1 MDTSTIANVEMA
13 RAWDGPDGDDWTDG
27 ADRYEAAGRWIWAR
41 FEQDV
46 SVSPA
51 DDVLDVGCGTG
62 KSTRSTARR
71 APEGSVLG
79 VDLSSRMLAH
89 ARARAVA
96 EGITNVTFRQ
106 ADAQVEP
113 FEPASRD
120 LVISSY
126 GAMFFVDPTAAFA
139 NFGAALRTGGRLAV
153 LTWRRF
159 EENDWLT
166 TIRRIAAQGRDLPN
180 PPAGMPGPFGLADR
194 DETAAMLSAAGYRE
208 IEIALR
214 DEPVF
219 LGADADVAWEFV
231 RAMGIVTGLTAELDD
246 AARDEVYAQLRAMV
260 DDHAGADGVAMG
272 AASWLL
278 TATR

>member
-1 MDTSTIANVEMA
+1 MDASSVANVEMA

-41 FEQDV
+41 FEEDV
-46 SVSPA
+46 PVAPS

-62 KSTRSTARR
+62 KSTLSTARR

-79 VDLSSRMLAH
+79 VDLSSRMLDY
-89 ARARAVA
+89 ARARAAKDGVS
-96 EGITNVTFRQ
+96 NVTFIQ

-113 FEPASRD
+113 FDPASRD

-126 GAMFFVDPTAAFA
+126 GAMFFADATAAFA
-139 NFGAALRTGGRLAV
+139 NFGAALRPGGRLAV

-159 EENDWLT
+159 EENEWLT
-166 TIRRIAAQGRDLPN
+166 TIRRIAAQDRELPN

-194 DETAAMLSAAGYRE
+194 DQTVAMLTDAGYRE
-208 IEIALR
+208 IDLAPR

-219 LGADADVAWEFV
+219 LGKDADAAWEFV
-231 RAMGIVTGLTAELDD
+231 RVMGIVTGLTADLDD
-246 AARDEVYAQLRAMV
+246 GARAEVFARLRAMIDEHV
-260 DDHAGADGVAMG
+260 SPDGVAMG
-272 AASWLL
+272 AASWLI